1 MVGISRVI
9 EPWTVT
15 FCPSAADTDEA
26 NSVDPEYLADS
37 ACVPAPSAES
47 TSAAW
52 PVAPR
57 VTVPR
62 LVPES
67 SKVTDPLGTAVPL
80 SGITV
85 AVRMI

>member
-1 MVGISRVI
+1 MGINRVI

-15 FCPSAADTDEA
+15 RCSSATDTEDA
-26 NSVDPEYLADS
+26 NPVEPAYVAEI

-67 SKVTDPLGTAVPL
+67 SKVTDPLGIAVPL